1 MIESACAV
9 PQGISA
15 SQDGVAK
22 GVCPEIE
29 LDVSFSS
36 ILGLKKKP
44 HDLLVWLRYDA
55 QAARLKSEERMSAIS
70 SSVADIGEGNN
81 SVGGRHLGAR

>member
-1 MIESACAV
+1 M

-15 SQDGVAK
+15 SQDEVAK
-22 GVCPEIE
+22 GIHSEIE

-44 HDLLVWLRYDA
+44 HDLLLWLRYDA
-55 QAARLKSEERMSAIS
+55 QAARLKLEE
-70 SSVADIGEGNN
+70 
-81 SVGGRHLGAR
+81 

>member
-1 MIESACAV
+1 MCAV

-15 SQDGVAK
+15 SQDEVAK
-22 GVCPEIE
+22 GIHSEIE

-44 HDLLVWLRYDA
+44 HDLLLWLRYDA
-55 QAARLKSEERMSAIS
+55 QAARLKLEE
-70 SSVADIGEGNN
+70 
-81 SVGGRHLGAR
+81 

>member
-1 MIESACAV
+1 M

-15 SQDGVAK
+15 SQHEVAK
-22 GVCPEIE
+22 GICPEIE

-55 QAARLKSEERMSAIS
+55 PAARLKSEE
-70 SSVADIGEGNN
+70 
-81 SVGGRHLGAR
+81 